1 MTAALPLV
9 DATIFIRHVRQDHA
23 DHSPRA
29 TAYLLQIRR
38 GERTVRSTALV
49 LSEVVYVL
57 QSFYRMSKADIVQ
70 ALLPLIGLPDLKIA
84 HKARLRKP
92 LDWYVRYNVSF
103 IDASLAVLAQGQQL
117 PAVVS
122 LDRNDDRMPGI
133 TRVEP

>member
-84 HKARLRKP
+84 HKARLRKT